1 MNWIY
6 NLITQNTTRSY
17 SKAFSY
23 FQAAVLGDQ
32 FQRRQQQPQ
41 PAAQSRDYS
50 YHAGSA
56 ENGRPVYY
64 VVEEPDSL
72 HSDRSPYSYE
82 PADTHT
88 SISDQVENSLY
99 AFCLLSNL
107 NRCLLAYS
115 IPCIWGG
122 SFRSILA
129 YHVVRSRVFRPFP
142 VERSQFF
149 STLELGRCPPWK

>member
-1 MNWIY
+1 MISRVYQFKRKTSARMQYLTHLTFDTPRGEPGKQASSLMNWIY
-6 NLITQNTTRSY
+6 NLITQNPTRSNLG
-17 SKAFSY
+17 SFSY

-88 SISDQVENSLY
+88 SISDQVKNSL
-99 AFCLLSNL
+99 
-107 NRCLLAYS
+107 
-115 IPCIWGG
+115 
-122 SFRSILA
+122 
-129 YHVVRSRVFRPFP
+129 
-142 VERSQFF
+142 
-149 STLELGRCPPWK
+149 